1 MIRNRGRTSRQSQGA
16 FGNWASIGQVRCLG
30 KRTWTQIGRDVPVVE
45 LCLCLGTDNL
55 AQTEIARSKKG
66 GPMKPLR
73 VQDLLR
79 LLRRDINRV
88 GGQSEW
94 ARQTGICRTYINR
107 VLNGR
112 KPPGPSIWRAL
123 GFKRAV
129 LRDAAEMVDSTSL
142 LISKRFHSFCERK
155 SRKPAA
161 SVLGADR

>member
-1 MIRNRGRTSRQSQGA
+1 
-16 FGNWASIGQVRCLG
+16 
-30 KRTWTQIGRDVPVVE
+30 
-45 LCLCLGTDNL
+45 
-55 AQTEIARSKKG
+55 
-66 GPMKPLR
+66 MKPLR

-112 KPPGPSIWRAL
+112 KPPGPSICRAL

-129 LRDAAEMVDSTSL
+129 LRNAAEMVDSTKSVDLEEVPLILREEIEKAGSISAWCRQVGLDRSHLSQVLHKRRRLGRKILAALKLSNVL
-142 LISKRFHSFCERK
+142 LDIDDTRAAPISRRRIK
-155 SRKPAA
+155 SEA
-161 SVLGADR
+161 